1 MLIKEYQEK
10 TGKLNNL
17 NKFGSLKYL
26 YYLCIRKII
35 DIWNDEINYEI
46 YKESDIVYMAI
57 TSALISYTIYRIFSN
72 DV

>member
-26 YYLCIRKII
+26 YYLCIRKTI
-35 DIWNDEINYEI
+35 DVWNDEVNYEL

>member
-35 DIWNDEINYEI
+35 DI
-46 YKESDIVYMAI
+46 
-57 TSALISYTIYRIFSN
+57 
-72 DV
+72 

>member
-1 MLIKEYQEK
+1 M
-10 TGKLNNL
+10 LNNL

-26 YYLCIRKII
+26 YYLCIRKTI
-35 DIWNDEINYEI
+35 DVWNDEINYEL

-57 TSALISYTIYRIFSN
+57 TSTLISYTIYRIFSN

>member
-1 MLIKEYQEK
+1 MKKVGSIKYV
-10 TGKLNNL
+10 
-17 NKFGSLKYL
+17 
-26 YYLCIRKII
+26 YYLSTRKTI
-35 DIWNDEINYEI
+35 DVWNDEVNYEL

>member
-35 DIWNDEINYEI
+35 DVWNDEVNYEL

-57 TSALISYTIYRIFSN
+57 TSTLISYTIYRIFSN

>member
-1 MLIKEYQEK
+1 MRIKEYQEK

-35 DIWNDEINYEI
+35 DVWNDEVNYEL

>member
-26 YYLCIRKII
+26 YYLCIRKTI
-35 DIWNDEINYEI
+35 DVWNDEVNYEI

-57 TSALISYTIYRIFSN
+57 TSTLISYTIYRIFSN